1 MWAARILSARS
12 LGKLDG
18 AITTVVGLGT
28 KEVGAIPTKRES
40 HGDATGKEFPTL
52 ITWRLV
58 VMLKLTSR
66 LGSWDSESLF
76 TIEGVLV
83 SVGVVL

>member
-1 MWAARILSARS
+1 MWAARALSARS

-28 KEVGAIPTKRES
+28 KEVGAVPTKRES

-52 ITWRLV
+52 VTWRLA

-66 LGSWDSESLF
+66 LGTWDSESLF
-76 TIEGVLV
+76 TIGGVLV

>member
-1 MWAARILSARS
+1 MWAARALSARS

-28 KEVGAIPTKRES
+28 KEVGAVTTKRES
-40 HGDATGKEFPTL
+40 HGDATGKEFPTFVP
-52 ITWRLV
+52 WRLA

-66 LGSWDSESLF
+66 LGPCDSESLL
-76 TIEGVLV
+76 TIGGVLV
-83 SVGVVL
+83 LVGVLL

>member
-1 MWAARILSARS
+1 MWATRILSARS

-28 KEVGAIPTKRES
+28 KEVGAVPTKWES
-40 HGDATGKEFPTL
+40 HGDATGKEFPTFVP
-52 ITWRLV
+52 WRLA
-58 VMLKLTSR
+58 VMLKLTSQ
-66 LGSWDSESLF
+66 LGPWDSESLL
-76 TIEGVLV
+76 TIRGVLI

>member
-1 MWAARILSARS
+1 MWSARALSARS

-18 AITTVVGLGT
+18 AITMVVGLGT
-28 KEVGAIPTKRES
+28 KEVGAIPTKQES
-40 HGDATGKEFPTL
+40 HSDATGKEFPTL
-52 ITWRLV
+52 VTWRLA

-66 LGSWDSESLF
+66 LGTWDSESLF
-76 TIEGVLV
+76 TIGGVLV